1 MLPTSYGV
9 HFHCPSLVELLI
21 SSEIAQRRRNKR
33 EEPGSKGPEL
43 SASWIIG
50 TWEMVGLTGTKWENR
65 WDVSILFQTLISGP
79 GFILPHRPASAK
91 GEKKHINFVETFY
104 LMSLRSH
111 VALIFF
117 FLYYLSL
124 SCLRFS
130 LGGRH
135 LESLLL
141 SFSQDLCSDSWC
153 ISHSSKGG
161 QVKWLY
167 RQNPNLNWWLL

>member
-117 FLYYLSL
+117 FFILPFTFL
-124 SCLRFS
+124 FEVF
-130 LGGRH
+130 LGWKA
-135 LESLLL
+135 
-141 SFSQDLCSDSWC
+141 SWKPFAF
-153 ISHSSKGG
+153 ILPGSM
-161 QVKWLY
+161 L
-167 RQNPNLNWWLL
+167 WLLMH

>member
-117 FLYYLSL
+117 FFYTTFHFPVWGFPWVEGILKAF
-124 SCLRFS
+124 CF
-130 LGGRH
+130 
-135 LESLLL
+135 
-141 SFSQDLCSDSWC
+141 
-153 ISHSSKGG
+153 HSPRIYALTLDALVTVPRGDRSNDFT
-161 QVKWLY
+161 VKT
-167 RQNPNLNWWLL
+167 QT